1 MSDNA
6 KRRLTKQAWRIITCL
21 EETDCGTEDYST
33 LLRNLEHLL
42 GISGFAAET
51 LDAELTVANEPDPAE
66 DCDRPNISP
75 GPVLVEGDE
84 REHAKE
90 DKPADTGERFKFV
103 SVRGALSDARAK
115 SGVDIVAILNDM
127 GCKGL
132 SDVPP
137 ERYGELLERAGI
149 DPDTVEKEG

>member
-33 LLRNLEHLL
+33 LLRNLGHLL
-42 GISGFAAET
+42 DISGFAAET
-51 LDAELTVANEPDPAE
+51 LDAELTVANKPDPAE
-66 DCDRPNISP
+66 DCERPNIRP
-75 GPVLVEGDE
+75 GPVLVEED
-84 REHAKE
+84 AKE
-90 DKPADTGERFKFV
+90 DKPAETGERFKFV